1 MEALNEESSDSLTNM
16 SDSANTR
23 IIRAS
28 LIGSLYQMPMIDR
41 KINEAY
47 EAGWNGA
54 IDHASNRLEHEFV
67 KAFGKD
73 TLSSIAIYL
82 KGLKK

>member
-1 MEALNEESSDSLTNM
+1 MEALNEESRDSLTNM

-23 IIRAS
+23 IVRAS
-28 LIGSLYQMPMIDR
+28 LIGSVHQMPMLDK

-47 EAGWNGA
+47 ETGWNGA
-54 IDHASNRLEHEFV
+54 LDHASAMLKNEFRD
-67 KAFGKD
+67 AFGKD
-73 TLSSIAIYL
+73 TLSGIAIYL

>member
-23 IIRAS
+23 IVRTS
-28 LIGSLYQMPMIDR
+28 LIGSLHQMPMLD
-41 KINEAY
+41 KKMNEAY
-47 EAGWNGA
+47 ETGWNGA
-54 IDHASNRLEHEFV
+54 LDHASAMLKNEFRD
-67 KAFGKD
+67 AFGKD
-73 TLSSIAIYL
+73 TLSGIAIYL